1 MSTEK
6 LAEKMEQIILGRI
19 AADKL
24 AIPVL
29 PVIANRCIAA
39 LRDTNLSVKRLV
51 SIIEQ
56 DPVIAAKL
64 LRLANSATYG
74 AGGVRTLET
83 AVARLGLAKLK
94 TILFELSARQV
105 FVSRDP
111 RIAQATRAMWDHS
124 LAVALVGRDLCAL
137 SSKAE
142 EMDTAYLAGLLH
154 DVGKPIVASM
164 LLEAEKL
171 IAGGSGAGWIT
182 SEDWLSVVSKVHRP
196 VALALAQKWALPDDV
211 VTTIRDLSDYDT
223 AARQSASN
231 FVRFANAIAKKEGL
245 YAGSYDADD
254 VEALVMIGR
263 SLLDVNDDL
272 LSKLTAG
279 LKDRV
284 STQAE

>member
-6 LAEKMEQIILGRI
+6 LAEKMEQIILARI
-19 AADKL
+19 AGDKL
-24 AIPVL
+24 AL
-29 PVIANRCIAA
+29 PMLPAIANRCIAA
-39 LRDTNLSVKRLV
+39 LRDANLTVKRLV
-51 SIIEQ
+51 AIMEQ
-56 DPVIAAKL
+56 DPVIAARL

-74 AGGVRTLET
+74 AGGVRTLEA
-83 AVARLGLAKLK
+83 AVTRLGLAKLK

-111 RIAQATRAMWDHS
+111 RIAKATRSMWDHS

-154 DVGKPIVASM
+154 DVGKPIVAGM
-164 LLEAEKL
+164 LLEAEKV
-171 IAGGSGAGWIT
+171 IAGGPGAGWIT
-182 SEDWLSVVSKVHRP
+182 SEDWVEVVSKVHRP
-196 VALALAQKWALPDDV
+196 VALALAAKWALPEEV
-211 VTTIRDLSDYDT
+211 VVTIRDLSDYDT

-231 FVRFANAIAKKEGL
+231 FVRFANAVAKKEGF
-245 YAGSYDADD
+245 YVGTIDADD

-263 SLLDVNDDL
+263 SLLDVNDEL

-279 LKDRV
+279 LKERV
-284 STQAE
+284 MGQGD

>member
-1 MSTEK
+1 MSNDK
-6 LAEKMEQIILGRI
+6 LAEKMEQIILSRI
-19 AADKL
+19 AGDKL
-24 AIPVL
+24 SLPVL
-29 PVIANRCIAA
+29 PVIANRCVAA
-39 LRDTNLSVKRLV
+39 LKDPNLTVKRIV

-74 AGGVRTLET
+74 AGGVKTLEA
-83 AVARLGLAKLK
+83 AVTRLGMAKLK

-105 FVSRDP
+105 FMSRDP
-111 RIAQATRAMWDHS
+111 RIAKATRAMWDHS

-137 SSKAE
+137 SSKAD

-154 DVGKPIVASM
+154 DIGKPIVAAM

-171 IAGGSGAGWIT
+171 IGGGPGAGWIN
-182 SEDWLSVVSKVHRP
+182 SDDWLDVVTKVHRP
-196 VALALAQKWALPDDV
+196 VALALAQKWALPDEV
-211 VTTIRDLSDYDT
+211 VATIRDLSDYDT

-245 YAGSYDADD
+245 YAGSFSVDD

-263 SLLDVNDDL
+263 SLLEVNDDL
-272 LSKLTAG
+272 LAKLTAG
-279 LKDRV
+279 LKERV
-284 STQAE
+284 SSQAE